1 LKAFRLALA
10 RTLFDAGLWK
20 LGGLALPEGG
30 VLFLKGAEMMVFRHN
45 GRIETRKGTR
55 IE

>member
-10 RTLFDAGLWK
+10 R
-20 LGGLALPEGG
+20 G